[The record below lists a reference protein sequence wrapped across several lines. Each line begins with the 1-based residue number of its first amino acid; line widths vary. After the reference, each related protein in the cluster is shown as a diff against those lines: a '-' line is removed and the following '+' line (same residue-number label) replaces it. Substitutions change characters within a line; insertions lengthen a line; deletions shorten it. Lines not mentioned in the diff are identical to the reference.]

1 MRVLTKGEAHVV
13 ELVRV
18 NRYPAAVAVLVALP
32 RLERFHAL
40 VECVPH
46 LGSFGEVLRADV
58 KRSTT
63 AEEAVATL
71 VALEGAEL
79 VEADGITEAA
89 MASALEERWAP
100 PPPPQTA
107 PAFVHDLLAAVA
119 AAEGEQALA
128 EQFAAIRDG
137 AAHVAEV
144 AAHADVAD
152 ADALVAAV
160 QNAAS
165 EVGGAAAERVTDPE
179 AAARAWKRS
188 VDGDGRSGV
197 WLTVRVPT
205 ELAARVEAAV
215 DLLPRATAPAS
226 GWSRSAAIREALA
239 AGLDVLE
246 RKARRRQT

>member
-1 MRVLTKGEAHVV
+1 VRVLTKGEAQVV
-13 ELVRV
+13 GLVRA
-18 NRYPAAVAVLVALP
+18 NRYPAAVAALVALQ
-32 RLERFHAL
+32 RLERFRAL

-46 LGSFGEVLRADV
+46 LGSFAEVLRAEV

-79 VEADGITEAA
+79 VEAEGVTEAA
-89 MASALEERWAP
+89 MAAALEERWAP
-100 PPPPQTA
+100 PPQTA
-107 PAFVHDLLAAVA
+107 PAFVQTMLAAVA

-137 AAHVAEV
+137 ATHAAEV
-144 AAHADVAD
+144 AAQVDATAAE

-160 QNAAS
+160 QNAAAD
-165 EVGGAAAERVTDPE
+165 VGGAEAERVTDPE

-188 VDGDGRSGV
+188 ADGDGRSGV

-215 DLLPRATAPAS
+215 DLLPSATAPAS
-226 GWSRSAAIREALA
+226 GWSRSAVMREALV
-239 AGLDVLE
+239 AGLDALE
-246 RKARRRQT
+246 RKAKRRRT